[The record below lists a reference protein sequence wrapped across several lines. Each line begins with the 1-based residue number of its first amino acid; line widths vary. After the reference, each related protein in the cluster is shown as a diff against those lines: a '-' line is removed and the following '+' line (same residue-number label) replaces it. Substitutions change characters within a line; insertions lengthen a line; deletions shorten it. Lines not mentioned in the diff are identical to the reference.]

1 MAILSFVRLV
11 EPKTDLLYVTMQ
23 TEIDVK
29 YSDILHACSGLTI
42 CLLGIWFQDDEHLLS
57 YISFIGSFKF

>member
-1 MAILSFVRLV
+1 
-11 EPKTDLLYVTMQ
+11 MQ

-42 CLLGIWFQDDEHLLS
+42 CLLGIWFQDDEHLLLS
-57 YISFIGSFKF
+57 NISFTGSFKF